1 MESWTNTTDISLK
14 HFISAQIFKL
24 VMLKQENRDNTSVT
38 EVQQGLKYMIQL
50 KTMCRLSASRSHVQ

>member
-1 MESWTNTTDISLK
+1 MESWTNITDISLK
-14 HFISAQIFKL
+14 YFISAQIFKL

-50 KTMCRLSASRSHVQ
+50 KTMCRLSTSRSHVQ